1 MTYDQSATLGELI
14 ARVTVK
20 ALPRIATIERT
31 VRKRG
36 GKVYVDYLQNRQ
48 GQLVAAPFSVR
59 EKPGATVS
67 APLRWKEVGKGLALA
82 DYTIKSVPRRMR
94 ALKGGDPF
102 APVLDGSPDLLSA
115 LEKLMRRGEV

>member
-1 MTYDQSATLGELI
+1 M
-14 ARVTVK
+14 
-20 ALPRIATIERT
+20 
-31 VRKRG
+31 
-36 GKVYVDYLQNRQ
+36 
-48 GQLVAAPFSVR
+48 AAPFSVR